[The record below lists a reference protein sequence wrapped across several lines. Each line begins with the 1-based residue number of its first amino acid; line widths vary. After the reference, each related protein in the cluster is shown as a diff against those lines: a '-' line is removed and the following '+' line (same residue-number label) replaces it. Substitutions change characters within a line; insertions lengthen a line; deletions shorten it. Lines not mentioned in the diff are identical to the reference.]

1 MKASTHSATRYQ
13 PINQSA
19 GASAASLPAYVGFLE
34 VPVAQETAP
43 ALKELEEE
51 EYTPK
56 RLSLTEVSGL
66 CNIDF
71 HGIVRKVRYHYR
83 GFC

>member
-1 MKASTHSATRYQ
+1 M
-13 PINQSA
+13 
-19 GASAASLPAYVGFLE
+19 
-34 VPVAQETAP
+34 AQETAP